1 MVTVL
6 STVYG
11 NKPQEQT
18 EFLSLSYN
26 GKTRQI
32 AAYNR
37 GNGYIKLFS
46 LQDYINFYYL
56 DKEYKSMD
64 VSSEIYN
71 DDKAFENFVKR
82 HFFSNNLNINSLW
95 QTYFY

>member
-1 MVTVL
+1 MVTIL

-18 EFLSLSYN
+18 EFLCLTCN

-32 AAYNR
+32 AAYNK

-46 LQDYINFYYL
+46 LQNFINFYHL
-56 DKEYKSMD
+56 NKEY
-64 VSSEIYN
+64 SSFDITLDEYN
-71 DDKAFENFVKR
+71 DDTALENIIKET
-82 HFFSNNLNINSLW
+82 FFSNSLNFN
-95 QTYFY
+95 